1 MTPRTEGDQVFS
13 RIISQSS
20 PRLNVVHL
28 KALYAPARLAT
39 PAVSLED
46 LTAELAISL
55 RFEPK
60 SWPLG
65 THSGHSVT

>member
-13 RIISQSS
+13 SIITQSS
-20 PRLNVVHL
+20 PRLNVMHL
-28 KALYAPARLAT
+28 KTLDAPARLAT

-55 RFEPK
+55 RIKPQPRSLRAK
-60 SWPLG
+60 SG
-65 THSGHSVT
+65 QSVA